1 MHIAVCVKEIIN
13 PEIHPGLLRIDEV
26 ARRVVAP
33 VDLSSVMSPF
43 DEQALEAALRIRDG
57 VSDVT
62 SVRITA
68 VCLGEA
74 SSKRILK
81 HALALGAD
89 AAVLLSDHA
98 LADSDSHGT
107 ALALARVISR
117 LADVDLVLAGRQAA
131 DTDAGI
137 VALSIAELLGVPAI
151 TLAKEVTIGDG
162 GVRVVRALGDLTE
175 TVEAPLPTVITIAHE
190 LGAVRKPTLR
200 ETMRAAKKPMATW
213 DLEDVGLEAN
223 TVGSMGARRRL
234 EHLYRPVRDSQCEMI
249 PGDSAAALAAA
260 LVRRL
265 VEERIL

>member
-33 VDLSSVMSPF
+33 ADLSSVMSPF
-43 DEQALEAALRIRDG
+43 DEQALEAALRIRDAG
-57 VSDVT
+57 SEAEN
-62 SVRITA
+62 VRITA
-68 VCLGEA
+68 VSLGQA

-81 HALALGAD
+81 QALALGAD

-107 ALALARVISR
+107 ALALARVISK

-131 DTDAGI
+131 DTDAGV

-151 TLAKEVTIGDG
+151 TVAKEVTTGAG
-162 GVRVVRALGDLTE
+162 RVRAVRALGDAAE
-175 TVEAPLPTVITIAHE
+175 TVEAPLPAVVTIAHE

-200 ETMRAAKKPMATW
+200 ETMRAAKKPMETW
-213 DLEDVGLEAN
+213 SLEDVGLEIDG
-223 TVGSMGARRRL
+223 VGATGARLRL
-234 EHLYRPVRDSQCEMI
+234 ERLYRPVREVQCEMI
-249 PGDSAAALAAA
+249 SGDSAAALAAT
-260 LVRRL
+260 LIRRL
-265 VEERIL
+265 VEEKIL